1 MPDTIEHDGETVP
14 LPKEVIEQPTSKT
27 SVYRAGELVHDGA
40 TGAPPPG
47 VAGAAGPGGSLNE
60 LLQWGI
66 AHSDPA
72 ELQRRAAAGEVSA
85 PGQIDREIMDMI
97 LGQPIVAS
105 MRSCLAKLE
114 AAALAADGG
123 HDAALGALEE
133 LEYYA
138 EDLDN
143 ANDLAK
149 IGGVQALLGCLNAA
163 PPQPRLQEGACAV
176 LAAGLQNNPKFQ
188 EAALAL
194 GVPAALLAPLRP
206 DAADGVDAA
215 VRQKALYAL
224 SALARSSA
232 ASAAAVLALPG
243 AAGCVVAQC
252 ADAADAKLRR
262 RACFLLMSL
271 LHDHAHGSPPGGG
284 LAPAALAAE
293 PAAAPALLAAATSD
307 DVDARESALQALVA
321 AAPALAEQLRAAG
334 AAAKLRAA
342 EARWREAA
350 AAEGEDAPA
359 DASRWVG
366 ALLAVLG

>member
-206 DAADGVDAA
+206 DAADGDAA

-271 LHDHAHGSPPGGG
+271 LHDHAHASPPGGG

-334 AAAKLRAA
+334 AAERLRAA
-342 EARWREAA
+342 EVRWREAA
-350 AAEGEDAPA
+350 AAEGEAAPA